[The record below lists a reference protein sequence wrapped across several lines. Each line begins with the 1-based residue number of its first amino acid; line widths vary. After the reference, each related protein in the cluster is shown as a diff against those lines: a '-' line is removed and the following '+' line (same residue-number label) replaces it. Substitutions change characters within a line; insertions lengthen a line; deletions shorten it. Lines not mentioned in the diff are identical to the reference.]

1 VKNKN
6 QQHLLEK
13 FTPTFMK
20 RIIKKIFWK
29 LAVIYYKIYFLE
41 KGKFVEFG
49 YRFRYMREDPHH
61 SKVGERTIVEDFN
74 VWNARNG
81 NITIGERCFFGLNNI
96 LMGPIEIGDGV
107 STGPN
112 VSVLGPR
119 HPVLNADEMRRDK
132 TIIGNNV
139 WLGTG
144 AIILFGV
151 KIGDNAMISAGAV
164 VTKDVENNA
173 FVAGNPARDL
183 TKLAKKSWQ
192 KQGEVT

>member
-1 VKNKN
+1 MKNKER
-6 QQHLLEK
+6 QHLLEK
-13 FTPTFMK
+13 ITPAFVK
-20 RIIKKIFWK
+20 RIVKKIFWK
-29 LAVIYYKIYFLE
+29 LAVIYYKARFLE
-41 KGKFVEFG
+41 KGKLVEFG
-49 YRFRYMREDPHH
+49 YRFRYMREDPYH
-61 SKVGERTIVEDFN
+61 SKVGEKTIVEDFN

-81 NITIGERCFFGLNNI
+81 SITVGERCFFGLYNI

-119 HPVLNADEMRRDK
+119 HPVLNTGEQRRDK

-144 AIILFGV
+144 SIILFGV
-151 KIGDNAMISAGAV
+151 KIGDNAMISAGSV
-164 VTKDVENNA
+164 VTKDVEENA

-183 TKLAKKSWQ
+183 TKLAQKSWQ
-192 KQGEVT
+192 KQGEPN

>member
-1 VKNKN
+1 MKDKDK
-6 QQHLLEK
+6 QQLLEK
-13 FTPTFMK
+13 ITPTFIK

-29 LAVIYYKIYFLE
+29 LAVIYYKIRFLE

-49 YRFRYMREDPHH
+49 YRFRYMREHPYH
-61 SKVGERTIVEDFN
+61 SKIGERTIIEDLN

-81 NITIGERCFFGLNNI
+81 NITVGERCFFGLYNI
-96 LMGPIEIGDGV
+96 LMGPLEIGNGV

-112 VSVLGPR
+112 VSILGPR
-119 HPVLNADEMRRDK
+119 HPVLNINEMRRDK
-132 TIIGNNV
+132 TIVGNNV

-151 KIGDNAMISAGAV
+151 KIGDNAMISAGSV
-164 VTKDVENNA
+164 VTKDVEVNA

-192 KQGEVT
+192 KESEDN